1 MLKNVPKILTPDL
14 LKYLDEMGHNDVL
27 VIGDG
32 NFPGVS
38 LAKANNGNLVRY
50 DATGTLEIMKAILE
64 MIPLDSYV
72 KTPVVLMEK
81 EPCDETLD
89 IPIWREIKDLVKKHD
104 SRGEQAIGYMNRFD
118 FYESTKKASVVVQTG
133 EEATYACVLIRK
145 GVIK

>member
-50 DATGTLEIMKAILE
+50 DATGT
-64 MIPLDSYV
+64 
-72 KTPVVLMEK
+72 
-81 EPCDETLD
+81 
-89 IPIWREIKDLVKKHD
+89 
-104 SRGEQAIGYMNRFD
+104 
-118 FYESTKKASVVVQTG
+118 
-133 EEATYACVLIRK
+133 
-145 GVIK
+145 